1 MNYQKALMNRTHT
14 RMLSACAAAMIIL
27 ASILASTLAIAA
39 PARPPQNTPSTNAQI
54 STAELDNEIRELLTR
69 DITAHIADI
78 KSLDPPQERVVGALT
93 TGEFSWGTFMRAV
106 AAFSELSG
114 AKTIAGRDVP
124 ALIGKIGLIEAR
136 QGGKTFAQLYAALA
150 LRHFGADL
158 SKNPVWQ
165 SLSPDEQKSW
175 RSLLDPARFYNRE
188 THQVINLPQNYF
200 GVAARIATMDF
211 QLGIISDR
219 TYVDDILD
227 RAAQQFSSGALYS
240 DDALPAGRYDRYSNE
255 YARYVYEAAENV
267 GRKDIMSA
275 LEPTLKTQMRTWWD
289 LLQPDG
295 YGYAWG
301 RSLGAISYM
310 DTMEIVAFDAKHPQ
324 FRPATLQEL
333 ASAYYNAWEWLR
345 HDVQPGRHLLNVFGF
360 GRGDYSYIN
369 PQREWQQTTA
379 FMGKVTGAELAF
391 MSVMKHENI
400 FSFPATLK
408 LPDVARFEYF
418 RKGERP
424 SGVWIVRQSAF
435 RFSLP
440 IVSGTQPGISDYLP
454 APYGLPGFAAPVEQF
469 APSMTPYIEL
479 EDGRVIVAGDCADEI
494 DPAADGR
501 SLRVVWKRWAQLG
514 MKAGQT
520 VAPGFTTE
528 VNWKIEANTL
538 LRTETITASAP
549 TKIRRFWIIVPTS
562 GDHNSTRFE
571 NNIRTDQF
579 DSLEGSLDVSA
590 TSADFPLNAIVVAT
604 GNSNLGK
611 GNRGAI
617 PLYLELDAK
626 NLTLQPGKPMK
637 WTLRLKSLPPQ
648 MSDSTIPSTKPNPDV
663 LH

>member
-1 MNYQKALMNRTHT
+1 MNRTHKK
-14 RMLSACAAAMIIL
+14 MWSACAAATVIL
-27 ASILASTLAIAA
+27 ASSLAIAA
-39 PARPPQNTPSTNAQI
+39 PAKPPQNSPTANAQI
-54 STAELDNEIRELLTR
+54 STADLDREIRDLLTR

-93 TGEFSWGTFMRAV
+93 TGDFSWGTFMRAV
-106 AAFSELSG
+106 AAYSELSG

-124 ALIGKIGLIEAR
+124 TLIGKIGLIESR

-150 LRHFGADL
+150 LRHFGTDL
-158 SKNPVWQ
+158 SKNAVWQ

-219 TYVDDILD
+219 TYVDDILE
-227 RAAQQFSSGALYS
+227 RAAQQFVSGSLYS

-255 YARYVYEAAENV
+255 YARYIYEAAENV

-275 LEPTLKTQMRTWWD
+275 LEPTLKTQMRLWWD

-324 FRPATLQEL
+324 FRPAPLQEL
-333 ASAYYNAWEWLR
+333 AGAYYNAWEWLR
-345 HDVQPGRHLLNVFGF
+345 HDVQPDRHLLNVFGF

-379 FMGKVTGAELAF
+379 FMGKAIGADLAF
-391 MSVMKHENI
+391 MPIMKQENI
-400 FSFPATLK
+400 STFSTEIK
-408 LPDVARFEYF
+408 LPNVARFEFF

-424 SGVWIVRQSAF
+424 SGVWLVRQGAF
-435 RFSLP
+435 RFTLP
-440 IVSGTQPGISDYLP
+440 IVTGTQPGISDYLP

-469 APSMTPYIEL
+469 VPVMTPYIEL

-494 DPAADGR
+494 FPAGDGQSIR
-501 SLRVVWKRWAQLG
+501 AVWKHFAQLG
-514 MKAGQT
+514 MKSGQT
-520 VAPGFTTE
+520 TDPGFSTE
-528 VNWKIEANTL
+528 VNWKIEGTTIV
-538 LRTETITASAP
+538 RTETITA
-549 TKIRRFWIIVPTS
+549 TKQIKIRRFWLIVPTS
-562 GDHNSTRFE
+562 GDHSSTRFE

-579 DSLEGSLDVSA
+579 DSSEGTVEASVTSTDV
-590 TSADFPLNAIVVAT
+590 PLTASIVAT

-611 GNRGAI
+611 GNRAAV
-617 PLYLELDAK
+617 PLYLQLDAK
-626 NLTLQPGKPMK
+626 NVTLQPGKPIK
-637 WTLRLKSLPPQ
+637 WTLRLKSLPSQKP
-648 MSDSTIPSTKPNPDV
+648 DSTIPTIKPNPDV

>member
-1 MNYQKALMNRTHT
+1 MNRTHT
-14 RMLSACAAAMIIL
+14 KMWSACAAATIIL
-27 ASILASTLAIAA
+27 ASSVAIDA
-39 PARPPQNTPSTNAQI
+39 PAQPLQNPP
-54 STAELDNEIRELLTR
+54 TATSQVSIADLDLEIRELLTR
-69 DITAHIADI
+69 DMTAHIADI

-106 AAFSELSG
+106 AAYSELSG
-114 AKTIAGRDVP
+114 AKTIAGRDLP
-124 ALIGKIGLIEAR
+124 TLIGKIGLIEAR

-150 LRHFGADL
+150 LRHFGTDL
-158 SKNPVWQ
+158 SKNAVWQ

-211 QLGIISDR
+211 QLGIINDR
-219 TYVDDILD
+219 TYVDDILE
-227 RAAQQFSSGALYS
+227 RAAQQFVSGSLYS

-267 GRKDIMSA
+267 GRKDIMTA
-275 LEPTLKTQMRTWWD
+275 LEPTLKTQMRLWWD

-310 DTMEIVAFDAKHPQ
+310 DTMEIVAFNAKHPQ
-324 FRPATLQEL
+324 FRPAPLQEL
-333 ASAYYNAWEWLR
+333 AGAYYNAWEWLR
-345 HDVQPGRHLLNVFGF
+345 HDVQPDRHLLNVFGF

-379 FMGKVTGAELAF
+379 FMGKAIGAELAF
-391 MSVMKHENI
+391 MPVMKQENI
-400 FSFPATLK
+400 AAFSANLK

-418 RKGERP
+418 RKGDRP
-424 SGVWIVRQSAF
+424 SGVWLVRQGAF

-440 IVSGTQPGISDYLP
+440 IVTGTQPGISDYLP

-479 EDGRVIVAGDCADEI
+479 EDGHVVVAGDCADEI
-494 DPAADGR
+494 YPAADGR
-501 SLRVVWKRWAQLG
+501 GLRVVWKRWAQLG
-514 MKAGQT
+514 LKSGQT
-520 VAPGFTTE
+520 VNPGFTAE
-528 VNWKIEANTL
+528 VIWKIEGNSL

-549 TKIRRFWIIVPTS
+549 TKIRRFWIIVPAS
-562 GDHNSTRFE
+562 GTRNSTRFE
-571 NNIRTDQF
+571 NKIRTDQF
-579 DSLEGSLDVSA
+579 DSLDGSLEVSA
-590 TSADFPLNAIVVAT
+590 SSSDFPLNTIIVAT
-604 GNSNLGK
+604 GDSNLGK

-617 PLYLELDAK
+617 PLYLQLDAK
-626 NLTLQPGKPMK
+626 NLTLQPNKPMT
-637 WTLRLKSLPPQ
+637 WVLRLKAFPSVKP
-648 MSDSTIPSTKPNPDV
+648 DSTIPSIKPNPDV

>member
-1 MNYQKALMNRTHT
+1 MNRTHKKIW
-14 RMLSACAAAMIIL
+14 SACAIATIIL
-27 ASILASTLAIAA
+27 ASTFAFAA
-39 PARPPQNTPSTNAQI
+39 PAQPPQDSPVSNTQI
-54 STAELDNEIRELLTR
+54 STADLDHEIRDLLTR
-69 DITAHIADI
+69 DITAQIADI

-93 TGEFSWGTFMRAV
+93 TGDFSWGTFMRAV
-106 AAFSELSG
+106 AAYSELSG

-124 ALIGKIGLIEAR
+124 TIIGKIGLIEAR

-150 LRHFGADL
+150 LRHFGTDL
-158 SKNPVWQ
+158 SKNAVWQ

-175 RSLLDPARFYNRE
+175 RSLLDPVRFYNRE

-219 TYVDDILD
+219 TYVDDILE
-227 RAAQQFSSGALYS
+227 RAAQQFVSGSLYS

-267 GRKDIMSA
+267 GRKDIMTA
-275 LEPTLKTQMRTWWD
+275 LEPTLKTQMRLWWN

-324 FRPATLQEL
+324 FRPAPLTEL

-345 HDVQPGRHLLNVFGF
+345 HDVQPDRHLLNVFGF
-360 GRGDYSYIN
+360 GRGDYNYIN
-369 PQREWQQTTA
+369 LQREWQQTTA
-379 FMGKVTGAELAF
+379 FMGKAIGADLAF
-391 MSVMKHENI
+391 MPIMKQENI
-400 FSFPATLK
+400 SAISAEIK
-408 LPDVARFEYF
+408 LPNVARFEYF

-424 SGVWIVRQSAF
+424 SGVWLVRQGAF
-435 RFSLP
+435 RFTLP
-440 IVSGTQPGISDYLP
+440 IVTGTQPGISDYLP

-469 APSMTPYIEL
+469 VPVMTAYIEL

-494 DPAADGR
+494 VPAADGQ
-501 SLRVVWKRWAQLG
+501 SLRAVWKNFAQLG
-514 MKAGQT
+514 KKSGQT
-520 VAPGFTTE
+520 TDPGFTTE
-528 VNWKIEANTL
+528 VNWKIEGTTIV
-538 LRTETITASAP
+538 RTETITAS
-549 TKIRRFWIIVPTS
+549 KQIGIRHFWFIVPTS
-562 GDHNSTRFE
+562 GDRSSTRFE
-571 NNIRTDQF
+571 NSIRTDQF
-579 DSLEGSLDVSA
+579 DSAEGTIEISV
-590 TSADFPLNAIVVAT
+590 TSTDIPLTSSIIAT

-611 GNRGAI
+611 GNRAAV
-617 PLYLELDAK
+617 PLYLQLDAR
-626 NLTLQPGKPMK
+626 NVTLQSGRPAK

-648 MSDSTIPSTKPNPDV
+648 KTDSSIPSIKPNPDV

>member
-1 MNYQKALMNRTHT
+1 MNRTH
-14 RMLSACAAAMIIL
+14 RKMWSACAVATIVL
-27 ASILASTLAIAA
+27 VSSLAIAA
-39 PARPPQNTPSTNAQI
+39 LARPPQNSPAANGQI
-54 STAELDNEIRELLTR
+54 STADLDQEIRDLLTR
-69 DITAHIADI
+69 DMTAHIADI

-93 TGEFSWGTFMRAV
+93 TGDFSWGTFMRAV
-106 AAFSELSG
+106 AAYSELSG
-114 AKTIAGRDVP
+114 AKTIAGRDIP
-124 ALIGKIGLIEAR
+124 TLIGKIGLIEAR

-150 LRHFGADL
+150 LRHFGTNL
-158 SKNPVWQ
+158 SRNAVWQ

-219 TYVDDILD
+219 TYVDDILE
-227 RAAQQFSSGALYS
+227 RAAQQFVSGSLYS

-275 LEPTLKTQMRTWWD
+275 LEPTLKTQMRLWWD

-324 FRPATLQEL
+324 FRPAPLQEL

-345 HDVQPGRHLLNVFGF
+345 QDVQPDRHLLNVFGF

-379 FMGKVTGAELAF
+379 FMGKAIGADLAF
-391 MSVMKHENI
+391 MPVMKQENI
-400 FSFPATLK
+400 STFSAEIK
-408 LPDVARFEYF
+408 LPNVARFEYF

-424 SGVWIVRQSAF
+424 SGVWLVRNGAF
-435 RFSLP
+435 RFTLP
-440 IVSGTQPGISDYLP
+440 IVTGTQPGISDYLP

-469 APSMTPYIEL
+469 VPVMTPYVEL

-494 DPAADGR
+494 VPAADGQ
-501 SLRVVWKRWAQLG
+501 SLRAVWKNFAQLG
-514 MKAGQT
+514 KKSGQT
-520 VAPGFTTE
+520 TDPGFRTE
-528 VNWKIEANTL
+528 VNWKIEGKTIV
-538 LRTETITASAP
+538 RTETITASKQI
-549 TKIRRFWIIVPTS
+549 KIRRFWFIVPTT
-562 GDHNSTRFE
+562 GDHSSTRFE
-571 NNIRTDQF
+571 NNIRTDKF
-579 DSLEGSLDVSA
+579 DSPEGTVEASV
-590 TSADFPLNAIVVAT
+590 TSTDIPLAASIIAT
-604 GNSNLGK
+604 GNGNLGK
-611 GNRGAI
+611 GNRAAV
-617 PLYLELDAK
+617 PLYLELDAR
-626 NLTLQPGKPMK
+626 NFTLLAGKPMK
-637 WTLRLKSLPPQ
+637 WTLQLKALQVNKP
-648 MSDSTIPSTKPNPDV
+648 DSTIPNVKANPDV

>member
-1 MNYQKALMNRTHT
+1 MNYRKAQMNRTHKKSW
-14 RMLSACAAAMIIL
+14 SASAAAAIFL
-27 ASILASTLAIAA
+27 TTSLAIAA
-39 PARPPQNTPSTNAQI
+39 PTPPPQNSSAANAQI
-54 STAELDNEIRELLTR
+54 STADLDQEIRDLLTR
-69 DITAHIADI
+69 EITAHIADI

-106 AAFSELSG
+106 AAYSELSG

-124 ALIGKIGLIEAR
+124 TLIGKIGLIEAR

-150 LRHFGADL
+150 LRHFGTDL
-158 SKNPVWQ
+158 SKNAVWQ

-227 RAAQQFSSGALYS
+227 RAAQQFVSGSLYS

-275 LEPTLKTQMRTWWD
+275 LEPTLKTQMHLWWD

-324 FRPATLQEL
+324 FRPAPLQEL

-345 HDVQPGRHLLNVFGF
+345 HDIQPERHLLNVFGF

-391 MSVMKHENI
+391 MPIMKQENVSA
-400 FSFPATLK
+400 FSAEIK
-408 LPDVARFEYF
+408 LPNVSRFEYF
-418 RKGERP
+418 RKGDRP
-424 SGVWIVRQSAF
+424 SGVWIVRNGAF
-435 RFSLP
+435 RFTLP
-440 IVSGTQPGISDYLP
+440 IVTGTQPGISDYLP

-469 APSMTPYIEL
+469 VPSMTPYIEL

-494 DPAADGR
+494 YPAVDGQ
-501 SLRVVWKRWAQLG
+501 SLRVVWKKWAQLG
-514 MKAGQT
+514 MKSGQN
-520 VAPGFTTE
+520 VEPGFSTE
-528 VNWKIEANTL
+528 VNWKIESTTIV
-538 LRTETITASAP
+538 RTETITAS
-549 TKIRRFWIIVPTS
+549 KQINVRRFWIVVPSS
-562 GDHNSTRFE
+562 GSENSISFDGA
-571 NNIRTDQF
+571 IRTDQF
-579 DSLEGSLDVSA
+579 DSAEGSLQVSV
-590 TSADFPLNAIVVAT
+590 TSSDFLFRAAIFAT

-617 PLYLELDAK
+617 PFYLELDAK
-626 NLTLQPGKPMK
+626 NFTLQSGKPMK
-637 WTLRLKSLPPQ
+637 WVLQMRALPAKKVE
-648 MSDSTIPSTKPNPDV
+648 SSIPNVKANPDV

>member
-1 MNYQKALMNRTHT
+1 MNRIH
-14 RMLSACAAAMIIL
+14 RKMWSACVAATIFL
-27 ASILASTLAIAA
+27 ATSLAIAA
-39 PARPPQNTPSTNAQI
+39 PSRHPQTSTANTQI
-54 STAELDNEIRELLTR
+54 STADLDKEVRDLLTR

-93 TGEFSWGTFMRAV
+93 TGDFSWGTFMRAV
-106 AAFSELSG
+106 AAYSELSG

-124 ALIGKIGLIEAR
+124 TLIGKIGLIEAR

-150 LRHFGADL
+150 LRHFGTDL
-158 SKNPVWQ
+158 SKNAVWQ

-227 RAAQQFSSGALYS
+227 RAAQQFVSGSLYS

-275 LEPTLKTQMRTWWD
+275 LEPTLKTQMRLWWD

-310 DTMEIVAFDAKHPQ
+310 DTMEIVAFDAKRPQ
-324 FRPATLQEL
+324 FRPAPLQEL
-333 ASAYYNAWEWLR
+333 AGAYYNAWEWLR
-345 HDVQPGRHLLNVFGF
+345 HDVQPDRHLLNVFGF

-369 PQREWQQTTA
+369 LQREWQQTTA
-379 FMGKVTGAELAF
+379 LMGKVTGAELAF
-391 MSVMKHENI
+391 MPIMKQENI
-400 FSFPATLK
+400 PAFSAEIK
-408 LPDVARFEYF
+408 LPNVSRFEYF
-418 RKGERP
+418 RKDERP
-424 SGVWIVRQSAF
+424 SGVWLVRQGAF
-435 RFSLP
+435 RFTLP
-440 IVSGTQPGISDYLP
+440 IVTGTQPGISDYLP

-469 APSMTPYIEL
+469 VPVMTPYIEL

-494 DPAADGR
+494 YPAADGR
-501 SLRVVWKRWAQLG
+501 SLSVVWKNFAQLG
-514 MKAGQT
+514 KKSGQT
-520 VAPGFTTE
+520 TDPGFTTE
-528 VNWKIEANTL
+528 VNWKIEGTAIV
-538 LRTETITASAP
+538 RTETITAS
-549 TKIRRFWIIVPTS
+549 KQIKLRRLWIIVPTS
-562 GDHNSTRFE
+562 GDRSSTRFE
-571 NNIRTDQF
+571 NHIRTDQF
-579 DSLEGSLDVSA
+579 DSPEGSLEASVIA
-590 TSADFPLNAIVVAT
+590 ADFPLEASIVAT
-604 GNSNLGK
+604 GNSTLGK
-611 GNRGAI
+611 GNRGAV
-617 PLYLELDAK
+617 PLYLELGAT
-626 NLTLQPGKPMK
+626 NIMLPPGKPMK
-637 WTLRLKSLPPQ
+637 WTLALKVVYANKA
-648 MSDSTIPSTKPNPDV
+648 DSTIPNIKPNPDV

>member
-1 MNYQKALMNRTHT
+1 MNRTYKK
-14 RMLSACAAAMIIL
+14 MWSACAAATIFL
-27 ASILASTLAIAA
+27 ATSLAFAA
-39 PARPPQNTPSTNAQI
+39 PARSPQNPPAANAQI
-54 STAELDNEIRELLTR
+54 STADLDREIRDLLAR

-93 TGEFSWGTFMRAV
+93 TGDFSWGTFMRAV
-106 AAFSELSG
+106 AAYSELSG

-124 ALIGKIGLIEAR
+124 TLIGKIGLIEAR

-158 SKNPVWQ
+158 SKNAVWQ
-165 SLSPDEQKSW
+165 SLAPDEQKSW

-227 RAAQQFSSGALYS
+227 RAAQQFVSGSLYS

-275 LEPTLKTQMRTWWD
+275 LEPTLKTQMRLWWD

-324 FRPATLQEL
+324 FRPAPLQDL

-345 HDVQPGRHLLNVFGF
+345 HDVQPDRHLLNVFGF

-379 FMGKVTGAELAF
+379 FMGKVTGADLAF
-391 MSVMKHENI
+391 MPIMKQENI
-400 FSFPATLK
+400 STFSAEIK
-408 LPDVARFEYF
+408 LPNVARFEYF

-424 SGVWIVRQSAF
+424 SGVWLVRQGAF
-435 RFSLP
+435 RFTLP
-440 IVSGTQPGISDYLP
+440 IVTGTQPGISDYLP

-469 APSMTPYIEL
+469 VPVMTPYIEL

-494 DPAADGR
+494 VPADDGQ
-501 SLRVVWKRWAQLG
+501 SLRAVWKRWAQLG
-514 MKAGQT
+514 MKSGQT
-520 VAPGFTTE
+520 AEPGFTSE
-528 VNWKIEANTL
+528 VNWKIEGTTIV
-538 LRTETITASAP
+538 RTETITTASQI
-549 TKIRRFWIIVPTS
+549 KIRRLWLIIPTS

-579 DSLEGSLDVSA
+579 DSPEGSLEVSVP
-590 TSADFPLNAIVVAT
+590 TTDFALAASIVAP

-611 GNRGAI
+611 GNRGPV

-626 NLTLQPGKPMK
+626 NLTLRPNEPMK
-637 WTLRLKSLPPQ
+637 WTLRLKAFPSAKPER
-648 MSDSTIPSTKPNPDV
+648 TIPSIKPNPDV

>member
-1 MNYQKALMNRTHT
+1 MNRTHKK
-14 RMLSACAAAMIIL
+14 MWSACAVATLIL
-27 ASILASTLAIAA
+27 GSSLTIAT
-39 PARPPQNTPSTNAQI
+39 PARSTQNSPAANAQI
-54 STAELDNEIRELLTR
+54 STADLDREIRDLLTR

-78 KSLDPPQERVVGALT
+78 KSLDPPQDRVVGALT
-93 TGEFSWGTFMRAV
+93 TGDFSWGTFMRAV
-106 AAFSELSG
+106 AAYSELSG

-124 ALIGKIGLIEAR
+124 TLIGKIGLIEAR

-150 LRHFGADL
+150 LRHFGTDL
-158 SKNPVWQ
+158 SKNAVWQ

-219 TYVDDILD
+219 TYVDDILE
-227 RAAQQFSSGALYS
+227 RATQQFVSGNLYS

-255 YARYVYEAAENV
+255 YARYVYESAENV
-267 GRKDIMSA
+267 GRKDIMAA
-275 LEPTLKTQMRTWWD
+275 LEPTLKTQMRLWWD

-310 DTMEIVAFDAKHPQ
+310 DTMEIVAFDAKHTQ
-324 FRPATLQEL
+324 FRPAPLQDL

-345 HDVQPGRHLLNVFGF
+345 HDVQPDRHLLNVFGF

-379 FMGKVTGAELAF
+379 FMGKAIGADLAF
-391 MSVMKHENI
+391 MAVMKQENI
-400 FSFPATLK
+400 SMFSTEIK
-408 LPDVARFEYF
+408 LPNVTRFEYF
-418 RKGERP
+418 RRGDRP
-424 SGVWIVRQSAF
+424 SGIWLVRQGAF
-435 RFSLP
+435 RFTLP
-440 IVSGTQPGISDYLP
+440 IVTGTQPGISDYLP

-469 APSMTPYIEL
+469 VPVMTPYIEL
-479 EDGRVIVAGDCADEI
+479 EDGRVVVAGDCADEI
-494 DPAADGR
+494 VPAANGQ
-501 SLRVVWKRWAQLG
+501 SLRAVWKRFAQLG
-514 MKAGQT
+514 MKSGQT
-520 VAPGFTTE
+520 ADPGFTTE
-528 VNWKIEANTL
+528 VNWKIEGTTIV
-538 LRTETITASAP
+538 RTETITA
-549 TKIRRFWIIVPTS
+549 TKQIKIRRFWFIVPTS
-562 GDHNSTRFE
+562 GDHSSTRFE

-579 DSLEGSLDVSA
+579 DSPEGSIEASVTSTDLPLSA
-590 TSADFPLNAIVVAT
+590 SIVAT

-611 GNRGAI
+611 GNRGAV
-617 PLYLELDAK
+617 PLYLELDAR
-626 NLTLQPGKPMK
+626 NLTLQPGKPIK
-637 WTLRLKSLPPQ
+637 WTLRLRTLQVNRP
-648 MSDSTIPSTKPNPDV
+648 DDTVPSIKPNPDV

>member
-1 MNYQKALMNRTHT
+1 MK
-14 RMLSACAAAMIIL
+14 RMRLVAWTVCL
-27 ASILASTLAIAA
+27 ATVASVTSSPAGIA
-39 PARPPQNTPSTNAQI
+39 PAEPPQKENATNAQVP
-54 STAELDNEIRELLTR
+54 TADLNQEIRDFLGRE
-69 DITAHIADI
+69 ITTHIADI

-93 TGEFSWGTFMRAV
+93 TGDFSWGTFMRAV
-106 AAFSELSG
+106 AAYSELSG

-124 ALIGKIGLIEAR
+124 TLIGKIGLIESR

-150 LRHFGADL
+150 LRHFGTDL
-158 SKNPVWQ
+158 AHNAVWQ
-165 SLSPDEQKSW
+165 SLSPDEQKAW
-175 RSLLDPARFYNRE
+175 RSLLDPTRFYNRE

-219 TYVDDILD
+219 TYVDDILE
-227 RAAQQFSSGALYS
+227 RAAQQFISGSLYS
-240 DDALPAGRYDRYSNE
+240 DDALPAGRFDRYSNE

-267 GRKDIMSA
+267 GRKDLMTA

-289 LLQPDG
+289 LLAPDG

-310 DTMEIVAFDAKHPQ
+310 DTMEIVAFVAKHPQ
-324 FRPATLQEL
+324 FRPAPLPEL
-333 ASAYYNAWEWLR
+333 ASAYYAAWEWLR
-345 HDVQPGRHLLNVFGF
+345 HDVQPDRHLLNVFGF

-379 FMGKVTGAELAF
+379 FMGKVVGAELAF
-391 MSVMKHENI
+391 MPVMKQENI
-400 FSFPATLK
+400 LAFPANLK
-408 LPDVARFEYF
+408 LPDVTRFDYF
-418 RKGERP
+418 RKGQRP
-424 SGVWIVRQSAF
+424 SGVWLVRQGAF

-469 APSMTPYIEL
+469 VPVMTPYVEL

-494 DPAADGR
+494 YAAADGR

-514 MKAGQT
+514 LKSGQT
-520 VAPGFTTE
+520 VDPGLTTE
-528 VNWKIEANTL
+528 VSWRIDGDTL
-538 LRTETITASAP
+538 LRTETITASSQI
-549 TKIRRFWIIVPTS
+549 KVRRFWIIIPST
-562 GDHNSTRFE
+562 GDHNSTRLDGG
-571 NNIRTDQF
+571 IRTDQF
-579 DSLEGSLDVSA
+579 DSPEGSLEVSVLA
-590 TSADFPLNAIVVAT
+590 TDWPLRAAIFAT
-604 GNSNLGK
+604 GNSVLGK

-617 PLYLELDAK
+617 PLYLELDA
-626 NLTLQPGKPMK
+626 NNVMLQPGKPMK
-637 WTLRLKSLPPQ
+637 WTLRLAALPAIR
-648 MSDSTIPSTKPNPDV
+648 SDSTIPNIKPNPDV

>member
-1 MNYQKALMNRTHT
+1 MNRMRLVTWAIC
-14 RMLSACAAAMIIL
+14 LAAVASATSSPSRI
-27 ASILASTLAIAA
+27 TPA
-39 PARPPQNTPSTNAQI
+39 PPPQKESAVNARI
-54 STAELDNEIRELLTR
+54 STADLDQEIRDLLTR

-93 TGEFSWGTFMRAV
+93 TGDFSWGTFMRAV
-106 AAFSELSG
+106 AAYSELSG

-124 ALIGKIGLIEAR
+124 TLIGKIGLIEAR

-150 LRHFGADL
+150 LRHYGTDL
-158 SKNPVWQ
+158 NHNAVWQ
-165 SLSPDEQKSW
+165 SLSPEEQKSW

-211 QLGIISDR
+211 QLGIISDC
-219 TYVDDILD
+219 TYVDDILE
-227 RAAQQFSSGALYS
+227 RAAQQFSSGSLYS

-289 LLQPDG
+289 LLSPDG

-324 FRPATLQEL
+324 FRPAPLPEL
-333 ASAYYNAWEWLR
+333 ASAYYAAWEWLR
-345 HDVQPGRHLLNVFGF
+345 HDVQPDRHLLNVFGF

-379 FMGKVTGAELAF
+379 LLGKVTGAELAF
-391 MSVMKHENI
+391 MPVMKQENI
-400 FSFPATLK
+400 FAFPAALK

-418 RKGERP
+418 RKGQRP
-424 SGVWIVRQSAF
+424 SGVWLVRQGSF
-435 RFSLP
+435 RFTLP
-440 IVSGTQPGISDYLP
+440 IVTGTQPGISDYLP

-469 APSMTPYIEL
+469 VPVMTPYIEL

-494 DPAADGR
+494 FPAADSR

-514 MKAGQT
+514 MKSGQN
-520 VAPGFTTE
+520 VEPGFATE
-528 VNWKIEANTL
+528 VNWSLDGNTL
-538 LRTETITASAP
+538 LRTETITAFAQI
-549 TKIRRFWIIVPTS
+549 KIRRFWIIVPST
-562 GDHNSTRFE
+562 GDHNSTRFDAGV
-571 NNIRTDQF
+571 RTDQF
-579 DSLEGSLDVSA
+579 DSPEGSLEISA
-590 TSADFPLNAIVVAT
+590 TSTDLPLKTSIVAT

-626 NLTLQPGKPMK
+626 NATLQPGKPVK
-637 WTLRLKSLPPQ
+637 WTLRLKALPSNKP
-648 MSDSTIPSTKPNPDV
+648 DSTIPSIKPNSDV

>member
-1 MNYQKALMNRTHT
+1 
-14 RMLSACAAAMIIL
+14 MLSVSAAAVIF
-27 ASILASTLAIAA
+27 LASTFVIAA
-39 PARPPQNTPSTNAQI
+39 PARSPRNSAGANAQM
-54 STAELDNEIRELLTR
+54 SAADLDREIRDLLTR

-93 TGEFSWGTFMRAV
+93 TGDFSWGTFMRAV
-106 AAFSELSG
+106 AAYSEFSG
-114 AKTIAGRDVP
+114 AKTIAGRDLP
-124 ALIGKIGLIEAR
+124 TLIGKIGLIESR

-150 LRHFGADL
+150 LRHFGTDL
-158 SKNPVWQ
+158 SKNAVWQ

-227 RAAQQFSSGALYS
+227 RAAQQFVSGSLYS

-275 LEPTLKTQMRTWWD
+275 LEPTLKTQMHLWWD

-324 FRPATLQEL
+324 FRPAPLQEL

-345 HDVQPGRHLLNVFGF
+345 HDVQPDRHLLNVFGF

-379 FMGKVTGAELAF
+379 FMGKVTGAELALIP
-391 MSVMKHENI
+391 VMKQENI
-400 FSFPATLK
+400 STIATEIK
-408 LPDVARFEYF
+408 LPNLARFEYF
-418 RKGERP
+418 RKGDRP
-424 SGVWIVRQSAF
+424 SGVWLVRQGRF
-435 RFSLP
+435 RFTLP
-440 IVSGTQPGISDYLP
+440 IVAGTQPGISDYLP

-469 APSMTPYIEL
+469 VPVMTPYIEL
-479 EDGRVIVAGDCADEI
+479 ENGRVIVAGDCADEI
-494 DPAADGR
+494 YAAADGQ
-501 SLRVVWKRWAQLG
+501 SLRAVWNRFAQLG
-514 MKAGQT
+514 MKSGET
-520 VAPGFTTE
+520 TDPGFTSE
-528 VNWKIEANTL
+528 VNWKIEGTTIF
-538 LRTETITASAP
+538 RTETITAS
-549 TKIRRFWIIVPTS
+549 KQINIRRFWIVVPST
-562 GDHNSTRFE
+562 GDHNSTRIE
-571 NNIRTDQF
+571 NDIRTDQF
-579 DSLEGSLDVSA
+579 DSPEGSLEVSVPA
-590 TSADFPLNAIVVAT
+590 ADFPLTASVVAT

-611 GNRGAI
+611 GNRGAV

-626 NLTLQPGKPMK
+626 NVTLQPGKPVK
-637 WTLRLKSLPPQ
+637 WTLRLKALP
-648 MSDSTIPSTKPNPDV
+648 STNHDSTNPNVKPNPDV

>member
-1 MNYQKALMNRTHT
+1 MNCSHMK
-14 RMLSACAAAMIIL
+14 MLSACAAATM
-27 ASILASTLAIAA
+27 ILASTLAIGA
-39 PARPPQNTPSTNAQI
+39 PAQLPQNPPNANTQV
-54 STAELDNEIRELLTR
+54 STADVDKEIRELLTR
-69 DITAHIADI
+69 EITAHVADV

-106 AAFSELSG
+106 AAYSELSG
-114 AKTIAGRDVP
+114 AKTIAGQDVP
-124 ALIGKIGLIEAR
+124 TLIGKIGLIEAR

-150 LRHFGADL
+150 LRHFGTDL
-158 SKNPVWQ
+158 AKNAVWQ

-211 QLGIISDR
+211 QLGIINDR

-227 RAAQQFSSGALYS
+227 RAAQQFVSGSLYS

-275 LEPTLKTQMRTWWD
+275 LEPTLKTQMHLWWD
-289 LLQPDG
+289 LLLPDG

-310 DTMEIVAFDAKHPQ
+310 DTMEIVAFDAKHPL
-324 FRPATLQEL
+324 FRPAPLPEL
-333 ASAYYNAWEWLR
+333 ASTYYAAWEWLR
-345 HDVQPGRHLLNVFGF
+345 HDVQPDRHLLNVFGF

-369 PQREWQQTTA
+369 PQREWQQTTG
-379 FMGKVTGAELAF
+379 FMGKITGAELAF
-391 MSVMKHENI
+391 MPVMKQESI
-400 FSFPATLK
+400 LAFPANSK
-408 LPDVARFEYF
+408 LPDVTRFEYF

-424 SGVWIVRQSAF
+424 SGVWLVRQGSF
-435 RFSLP
+435 RFTLP
-440 IVSGTQPGISDYLP
+440 IVTGTQPGISDYLP
-454 APYGLPGFAAPVEQF
+454 APYGLPGFASPVEQF
-469 APSMTPYIEL
+469 VPVMTPYIEL

-494 DPAADGR
+494 YPAADGR

-514 MKAGQT
+514 LKSGQT
-520 VAPGFTTE
+520 VDSGLTTE
-528 VNWKIEANTL
+528 VNWKIDGNTL
-538 LRTETITASAP
+538 VRTETITAARQI
-549 TKIRRFWIIVPTS
+549 KMRRFWVIVPST
-562 GDHNSTRFE
+562 GDHISTRFE

-579 DSLEGSLDVSA
+579 DSLEGSLEVSVTA
-590 TSADFPLNAIVVAT
+590 ADLPLRASILAT

-617 PLYLELDAK
+617 PLYLEFESK
-626 NLTLQPGKPMK
+626 NVALQQGKPMK
-637 WTLRLKSLPPQ
+637 WTLQLEASQSNKPEAIVPA
-648 MSDSTIPSTKPNPDV
+648 IKPNPDV

>member
-1 MNYQKALMNRTHT
+1 M
-14 RMLSACAAAMIIL
+14 SAAD
-27 ASILASTLAIAA
+27 
-39 PARPPQNTPSTNAQI
+39 
-54 STAELDNEIRELLTR
+54 LDREIRDLLTR

-93 TGEFSWGTFMRAV
+93 TGDFSWGTFMRAV
-106 AAFSELSG
+106 AAYSELSG
-114 AKTIAGRDVP
+114 AKTIVGRDLP
-124 ALIGKIGLIEAR
+124 TLIGKIGLIESR

-150 LRHFGADL
+150 LRHFGTDL
-158 SKNPVWQ
+158 SKNAVWQ

-211 QLGIISDR
+211 QIGIISDR

-227 RAAQQFSSGALYS
+227 RAAQQFVSGSLYS

-275 LEPTLKTQMRTWWD
+275 LEPTLKTQMRLWWD

-324 FRPATLQEL
+324 FRPAPLQEL

-345 HDVQPGRHLLNVFGF
+345 HDVQPDRHLLNVFGF

-379 FMGKVTGAELAF
+379 FMGKVTGAELALIP
-391 MSVMKHENI
+391 VMKQENI
-400 FSFPATLK
+400 STFATEMK
-408 LPDVARFEYF
+408 LPNLARFEYF
-418 RKGERP
+418 RKGDRP
-424 SGVWIVRQSAF
+424 SGVWLVRQGRF
-435 RFSLP
+435 RFTLP
-440 IVSGTQPGISDYLP
+440 IVAGTQPGISDYLP

-469 APSMTPYIEL
+469 VPVMTPYIEL
-479 EDGRVIVAGDCADEI
+479 ENGRVIVAGDCADEI
-494 DPAADGR
+494 YAAADGQ
-501 SLRVVWKRWAQLG
+501 SLRAVWKRFAQ
-514 MKAGQT
+514 
-520 VAPGFTTE
+520 V
-528 VNWKIEANTL
+528 
-538 LRTETITASAP
+538 
-549 TKIRRFWIIVPTS
+549 
-562 GDHNSTRFE
+562 
-571 NNIRTDQF
+571 
-579 DSLEGSLDVSA
+579 
-590 TSADFPLNAIVVAT
+590 
-604 GNSNLGK
+604 
-611 GNRGAI
+611 
-617 PLYLELDAK
+617 
-626 NLTLQPGKPMK
+626 
-637 WTLRLKSLPPQ
+637 
-648 MSDSTIPSTKPNPDV
+648 
-663 LH
+663 

>member
-1 MNYQKALMNRTHT
+1 MNRTQSKMWSVCVT
-14 RMLSACAAAMIIL
+14 ATIIL
-27 ASILASTLAIAA
+27 GSSLAIASPSQPSQNS
-39 PARPPQNTPSTNAQI
+39 PAASAQI
-54 STAELDNEIRELLTR
+54 STADLDHEIRDLLTR

-93 TGEFSWGTFMRAV
+93 TGDFSWGTFMRAV
-106 AAFSELSG
+106 AAYSELSG

-124 ALIGKIGLIEAR
+124 TLIGKIGLIEAR

-150 LRHFGADL
+150 LRHFGTDL
-158 SKNPVWQ
+158 SKNAVWQ

-219 TYVDDILD
+219 TYVDDILE
-227 RAAQQFSSGALYS
+227 RAAQQFVSGSLYS

-267 GRKDIMSA
+267 GRADIMSA
-275 LEPTLKTQMRTWWD
+275 LEPTLKTQMRLWWD

-310 DTMEIVAFDAKHPQ
+310 DTMEIVAFDAKHVQ
-324 FRPATLQEL
+324 FRPAPLQDL

-345 HDVQPGRHLLNVFGF
+345 HDVQPDRHLLNVFGF

-379 FMGKVTGAELAF
+379 FMGKVIGADLAF
-391 MSVMKHENI
+391 MPVMKQENI
-400 FSFPATLK
+400 STFSAEIK
-408 LPDVARFEYF
+408 LPNVARFEYF
-418 RKGERP
+418 RKGDRP
-424 SGVWIVRQSAF
+424 SGVWLVRQGAF
-435 RFSLP
+435 RFTLP
-440 IVSGTQPGISDYLP
+440 IVTGMQPGISDYLP

-469 APSMTPYIEL
+469 VPVMTPYIEL

-494 DPAADGR
+494 VPAADGQ
-501 SLRVVWKRWAQLG
+501 SLRVVWKHFAQLG
-514 MKAGQT
+514 KKSGQT
-520 VAPGFTTE
+520 IDPGFITE
-528 VNWKIEANTL
+528 VSWRIEGTTIIRA
-538 LRTETITASAP
+538 ETITASKQI
-549 TKIRRFWIIVPTS
+549 KIRRFWVIIPAS
-562 GDHNSTRFE
+562 SDHSSTHFE
-571 NNIRTDQF
+571 NNIRIDQF
-579 DSLEGSLDVSA
+579 DSPEGTIEA
-590 TSADFPLNAIVVAT
+590 TVTSVDIPLAASIVAT

-611 GNRGAI
+611 GNRGPI
-617 PLYLELDAK
+617 PLYLELEAK
-626 NLTLQPGKPMK
+626 NVTLQPSKPMR
-637 WTLRLKSLPPQ
+637 WTLRLKALP
-648 MSDSTIPSTKPNPDV
+648 SNSHDSTIPNIKPNPDV

>member
-1 MNYQKALMNRTHT
+1 MSYRKEFMNHTHT
-14 RMLSACAAAMIIL
+14 KAWSAWVSAAM
-27 ASILASTLAIAA
+27 ILASTLAITA
-39 PARPPQNTPSTNAQI
+39 PARPPQNPPAANAQI
-54 STAELDNEIRELLTR
+54 STADLDQEIRELLTR

-106 AAFSELSG
+106 AAYSELSG
-114 AKTIAGRDVP
+114 VKTIAGRDVP
-124 ALIGKIGLIEAR
+124 TLIGKIGLIEAR

-150 LRHFGADL
+150 LRHFGTDL
-158 SKNPVWQ
+158 SHNAVWQ

-219 TYVDDILD
+219 TYVDDILE
-227 RAAQQFSSGALYS
+227 RAAQQFVSGSLYS

-267 GRKDIMSA
+267 GRKDIMTA

-324 FRPATLQEL
+324 FRPAPLPDL
-333 ASAYYNAWEWLR
+333 ASAYYAAWEWLR
-345 HDVQPGRHLLNVFGF
+345 HDVQPERHLLNVFGF

-379 FMGKVTGAELAF
+379 FMGKITGAELAF
-391 MSVMKHENI
+391 IPVMKQENI
-400 FSFPATLK
+400 VAFPARLK
-408 LPDVARFEYF
+408 LPAVARFEYF
-418 RKGERP
+418 RKGQRP
-424 SGVWIVRQSAF
+424 SGVWLVRQGAL
-435 RFSLP
+435 RFTLP
-440 IVSGTQPGISDYLP
+440 IVAGTQPGVSDYLP

-469 APSMTPYIEL
+469 APVMTPYFEL

-494 DPAADGR
+494 YPAADGR
-501 SLRVVWKRWAQLG
+501 GLRAVWKRWAQLG
-514 MKAGQT
+514 LKSGQT
-520 VAPGFTTE
+520 VDPGFTTE
-528 VNWKIEANTL
+528 VNWKIEGSTII
-538 LRTETITASAP
+538 RTETVTAAAP
-549 TKIRRFWIIVPTS
+549 VKIHRFWIIVPST
-562 GDHNSTRFE
+562 GDHSSTRFDSG
-571 NNIRTDQF
+571 IRTDRF
-579 DSLEGSLDVSA
+579 DSPEGSIEA
-590 TSADFPLNAIVVAT
+590 TVTATDFPLASTIVAT

-611 GNRGAI
+611 GNRGPI
-617 PLYLELDAK
+617 PLYLELEAK
-626 NLTLQPGKPMK
+626 NVAIQPGKPMK
-637 WTLRLKSLPPQ
+637 WTLRLNAL
-648 MSDSTIPSTKPNPDV
+648 PSTNRDTTVPNIKPNPDV

>member
-1 MNYQKALMNRTHT
+1 MNRTQSKT
-14 RMLSACAAAMIIL
+14 WLACAAAIVIFASSL
-27 ASILASTLAIAA
+27 AFAA
-39 PARPPQNTPSTNAQI
+39 PVQSPPNSAAAGAQI
-54 STAELDNEIRELLTR
+54 STADLDHQIRDLLTR

-78 KSLDPPQERVVGALT
+78 KALDPPPERVVGALT
-93 TGEFSWGTFMRAV
+93 TGDFSWGTFMRAV
-106 AAFSELSG
+106 AAYSELSG

-124 ALIGKIGLIEAR
+124 TLIGKIGLIEAR

-150 LRHFGADL
+150 LRHFGTDL
-158 SKNPVWQ
+158 SKNAVWQ
-165 SLSPDEQKSW
+165 SLSLDEQKSW

-219 TYVDDILD
+219 TYVDDILE
-227 RAAQQFSSGALYS
+227 RAAQQFVSGSLYS

-275 LEPTLKTQMRTWWD
+275 LEPTLKTQMRLWWD

-324 FRPATLQEL
+324 FRPAPLQEL

-345 HDVQPGRHLLNVFGF
+345 HDVQPDRHLLNVFGF

-369 PQREWQQTTA
+369 PQREWQQTTG
-379 FMGKVTGAELAF
+379 FMGKVTGADLAF
-391 MSVMKHENI
+391 MPIMKQENI
-400 FSFPATLK
+400 SAFSAEIK

-424 SGVWIVRQSAF
+424 SGVWLVRQGAF
-435 RFSLP
+435 RFTLP
-440 IVSGTQPGISDYLP
+440 IVTGMQPGISDYLP
-454 APYGLPGFAAPVEQF
+454 APYGLSGFAAPVEQF
-469 APSMTPYIEL
+469 VPVMTPYFEL

-494 DPAADGR
+494 YPAADGR
-501 SLRVVWKRWAQLG
+501 SLRVVWKNFAQLG
-514 MKAGQT
+514 KKSGETLEAGFI
-520 VAPGFTTE
+520 AE
-528 VNWKIEANTL
+528 VNWKIEGTTIV
-538 LRTETITASAP
+538 RTETITSSKQI
-549 TKIRRFWIIVPTS
+549 KIRRFWVIVPTS
-562 GDHNSTRFE
+562 GDRSSTRFE

-579 DSLEGSLDVSA
+579 DSPEGSLEVSVAA
-590 TSADFPLNAIVVAT
+590 TDFPLNVSTVAT

-611 GNRGAI
+611 GNRGAV
-617 PLYLELDAK
+617 PLYLELDAR
-626 NLTLQPGKPMK
+626 NLTLQPNEPVK
-637 WTLRLKSLPPQ
+637 WTLRLRAFPSTKP
-648 MSDSTIPSTKPNPDV
+648 DSTIPTIKPNPDV

>member
-1 MNYQKALMNRTHT
+1 MNRVHRKTW
-14 RMLSACAAAMIIL
+14 LACAAATIIL
-27 ASILASTLAIAA
+27 ATSLAIAA
-39 PARPPQNTPSTNAQI
+39 PADPPQNSSAASAQI
-54 STAELDNEIRELLTR
+54 STADLDQEIRDLLTR

-106 AAFSELSG
+106 AAYSELSG
-114 AKTIAGRDVP
+114 AKTIAGREVP

-136 QGGKTFAQLYAALA
+136 RGGKTFAQLYAALA
-150 LRHFGADL
+150 LRHFGTDL
-158 SKNPVWQ
+158 SKNAVWQ

-175 RSLLDPARFYNRE
+175 RSLLDPARFYDRE

-219 TYVDDILD
+219 TYVDDILE
-227 RAAQQFSSGALYS
+227 RAAQQFVSGSLYS

-255 YARYVYEAAENV
+255 YARYVFEAAENV

-275 LEPTLKTQMRTWWD
+275 VEPTLKTQMRLWWD

-324 FRPATLQEL
+324 FRPAPLSDL
-333 ASAYYNAWEWLR
+333 AGAYYNAWEWLR
-345 HDVQPGRHLLNVFGF
+345 HDVQPDRHLLNVFGF

-391 MSVMKHENI
+391 VPVMKQENI
-400 FSFPATLK
+400 STFATEIK
-408 LPDVARFEYF
+408 LPNLARFEYF
-418 RKGERP
+418 RKGDRP
-424 SGVWIVRQSAF
+424 SGVWLVRQGAF
-435 RFSLP
+435 RFTLP
-440 IVSGTQPGISDYLP
+440 IVTGTQPGISDYLP
-454 APYGLPGFAAPVEQF
+454 APFGLPGFAAPVEQF
-469 APSMTPYIEL
+469 VPVMTPYIEL

-494 DPAADGR
+494 VAATDGQSVR
-501 SLRVVWKRWAQLG
+501 GVWKRWAQLG
-514 MKAGQT
+514 MKSGQT
-520 VAPGFTTE
+520 MDPGLSTE
-528 VNWKIEANTL
+528 VNWKIEGTTIV
-538 LRTETITASAP
+538 RTETITASKQI
-549 TKIRRFWIIVPTS
+549 KIRRVWLIVPTS
-562 GDHNSTRFE
+562 ADHNSTRFE

-579 DSLEGSLDVSA
+579 DSPEGSLEVSVGA
-590 TSADFPLNAIVVAT
+590 TDFPFNVSTVAT

-611 GNRGAI
+611 GNRGAV

-626 NLTLQPGKPMK
+626 NLTLQPNKPMK
-637 WTLRLKSLPPQ
+637 WTFRIKAFPSAKP
-648 MSDSTIPSTKPNPDV
+648 DSTIPSIKPNPDV

>member
-1 MNYQKALMNRTHT
+1 MNRM
-14 RMLSACAAAMIIL
+14 RLIAWAICLAIL
-27 ASILASTLAIAA
+27 ASVTSSPASITPGA
-39 PARPPQNTPSTNAQI
+39 PPQKESATNAQV
-54 STAELDNEIRELLTR
+54 STADLDQEIRELLTR

-106 AAFSELSG
+106 AAYSELSG

-124 ALIGKIGLIEAR
+124 TLIGKIGLIEAR

-150 LRHFGADL
+150 LRHFGTDL
-158 SKNPVWQ
+158 SQNAVWQ
-165 SLSPDEQKSW
+165 SLLPEEQKAW

-227 RAAQQFSSGALYS
+227 RAAQQFVSGSLYS

-267 GRKDIMSA
+267 GRRDIMTA
-275 LEPTLKTQMRTWWD
+275 LEPTLKAQMHLWWD

-310 DTMEIVAFDAKHPQ
+310 DTMEIVAFLAKHPQ
-324 FRPATLQEL
+324 FRPASLPDL
-333 ASAYYNAWEWLR
+333 ASAYYAAWEWLR
-345 HDVQPGRHLLNVFGF
+345 HDVQPDRHLLNVFGF

-379 FMGKVTGAELAF
+379 FMGKITGAELAF
-391 MSVMKHENI
+391 MPVMTKGNVLA
-400 FSFPATLK
+400 FPAELK

-418 RKGERP
+418 RRGDRP
-424 SGVWIVRQSAF
+424 SGVWLVRHGSF

-440 IVSGTQPGISDYLP
+440 IVSGTQPGVSDYLP

-469 APSMTPYIEL
+469 APSMTPFFEL

-494 DPAADGR
+494 YPAADGR
-501 SLRVVWKRWAQLG
+501 SLRVVWRRWAKLG
-514 MKAGQT
+514 LKSGQT
-520 VAPGFTTE
+520 VEPGFATE
-528 VNWKIEANTL
+528 VNWKIEGDTL
-538 LRTETITASAP
+538 IRTETVTAAAP
-549 TKIRRFWIIVPTS
+549 VKIRRFWIIVPST
-562 GDHNSTRFE
+562 GDRISTRFDSG
-571 NNIRTDQF
+571 IRTDRF
-579 DSLEGSLDVSA
+579 DSPEGSIESTL
-590 TSADFPLNAIVVAT
+590 TSTDFTLASTIVAT
-604 GNSNLGK
+604 GNGNLGK
-611 GNRGAI
+611 GNRGPI
-617 PLYLELDAK
+617 PLYLDLEAK
-626 NLTLQPGKPMK
+626 NVTLQPSKPMK
-637 WTLRLKSLPPQ
+637 WTLRLKALP
-648 MSDSTIPSTKPNPDV
+648 SNNHDSAIPNVKPNPDV

>member
-1 MNYQKALMNRTHT
+1 MTRTHT
-14 RMLSACAAAMIIL
+14 KMLSASAAAVIF
-27 ASILASTLAIAA
+27 LASTFVIDA
-39 PARPPQNTPSTNAQI
+39 PARSPRNSAGANAQM
-54 STAELDNEIRELLTR
+54 SAADLDREIRDLLTR

-93 TGEFSWGTFMRAV
+93 TGDFSWGTFMRAV
-106 AAFSELSG
+106 AAYSELSG
-114 AKTIAGRDVP
+114 AKTIAGRDLP
-124 ALIGKIGLIEAR
+124 TLIGKIGLIESR

-150 LRHFGADL
+150 LRHFGTDL
-158 SKNPVWQ
+158 SKNAVWQ

-227 RAAQQFSSGALYS
+227 RAAQQFVSGSLYS

-275 LEPTLKTQMRTWWD
+275 LEPTLKTQMHLWWD

-324 FRPATLQEL
+324 FRPAPLQEL

-345 HDVQPGRHLLNVFGF
+345 HDVQPDRHLLNVFGF

-379 FMGKVTGAELAF
+379 FMGKVTGAELALIP
-391 MSVMKHENI
+391 VMKQENI
-400 FSFPATLK
+400 STFATEMK
-408 LPDVARFEYF
+408 LPNLARFEYF
-418 RKGERP
+418 RKGDRP
-424 SGVWIVRQSAF
+424 SGVWLVRQGRF
-435 RFSLP
+435 RFTLP
-440 IVSGTQPGISDYLP
+440 IVAGTQPGISDYLP

-469 APSMTPYIEL
+469 VPVMTPYIEL
-479 EDGRVIVAGDCADEI
+479 ENGRVIVAGDCADEI
-494 DPAADGR
+494 YAAADGQ
-501 SLRVVWKRWAQLG
+501 SLRAVWKRFAQLG
-514 MKAGQT
+514 MKSGET
-520 VAPGFTTE
+520 TDPGFTSE
-528 VNWKIEANTL
+528 VNWKIEGTTIF
-538 LRTETITASAP
+538 RTETITAS
-549 TKIRRFWIIVPTS
+549 KQINIRRFWIVVPST
-562 GDHNSTRFE
+562 GDHNSTRIE
-571 NNIRTDQF
+571 NDIRTDQF
-579 DSLEGSLDVSA
+579 DSPEGSLEVSVPA
-590 TSADFPLNAIVVAT
+590 ADFPLTASVVAT

-611 GNRGAI
+611 GNRGAV

-626 NLTLQPGKPMK
+626 NVTLQPGKPVK
-637 WTLRLKSLPPQ
+637 WTLRLKAL
-648 MSDSTIPSTKPNPDV
+648 PSTNHDGTNPNVKPNPDV

>member
-1 MNYQKALMNRTHT
+1 MNRTQSKT
-14 RMLSACAAAMIIL
+14 WLACAAAIVIFASSL
-27 ASILASTLAIAA
+27 AFAA
-39 PARPPQNTPSTNAQI
+39 PVQSPPNSAAAGAQI
-54 STAELDNEIRELLTR
+54 STADLDHQIRDLLTR

-78 KSLDPPQERVVGALT
+78 KALDPPPERVVGALT
-93 TGEFSWGTFMRAV
+93 TGDFSWGTFMRAV
-106 AAFSELSG
+106 AAYSELSG

-124 ALIGKIGLIEAR
+124 TLIGKIGLIEAR

-150 LRHFGADL
+150 LRHFGTDL
-158 SKNPVWQ
+158 SKNAVWQ
-165 SLSPDEQKSW
+165 SLSLDEQKSW

-219 TYVDDILD
+219 TYVDDILE
-227 RAAQQFSSGALYS
+227 RAAQQFVSGSLYS

-275 LEPTLKTQMRTWWD
+275 LEPTLKTQMRLWWD

-324 FRPATLQEL
+324 FRPAPLQEL

-345 HDVQPGRHLLNVFGF
+345 HDVQPDRHLLNVFGF

-369 PQREWQQTTA
+369 PQREWQQTTG
-379 FMGKVTGAELAF
+379 FMGKVTGADLAF
-391 MSVMKHENI
+391 MPIMKQENI
-400 FSFPATLK
+400 SAFSAEIK

-424 SGVWIVRQSAF
+424 SGVWLVRQGAF
-435 RFSLP
+435 RFTLP
-440 IVSGTQPGISDYLP
+440 IVTGMQPGISDYLP
-454 APYGLPGFAAPVEQF
+454 APYGLSGFAAPVEQF
-469 APSMTPYIEL
+469 VPVMTPYFEL

-494 DPAADGR
+494 YPAADGR
-501 SLRVVWKRWAQLG
+501 SLRVVWKNFAQLG
-514 MKAGQT
+514 KKSGETLEAGFI
-520 VAPGFTTE
+520 AE
-528 VNWKIEANTL
+528 VNWKIEGTTIV
-538 LRTETITASAP
+538 RTETITSSKQI
-549 TKIRRFWIIVPTS
+549 KIRRFWVIVPTS
-562 GDHNSTRFE
+562 GDRSSTRFE

-579 DSLEGSLDVSA
+579 DSPEGSLEVSVAA
-590 TSADFPLNAIVVAT
+590 TDFPLNVSTVAT

-611 GNRGAI
+611 GNRGAV

-626 NLTLQPGKPMK
+626 NLTLQPNEPVK
-637 WTLRLKSLPPQ
+637 WTLRLRAFPSTKP
-648 MSDSTIPSTKPNPDV
+648 DSTIPTIKPNPDV

>member
-1 MNYQKALMNRTHT
+1 MGLIAWAICLAT
-14 RMLSACAAAMIIL
+14 L
-27 ASILASTLAIAA
+27 ASVTSSPASITPDAPSEKMSAAIA
-39 PARPPQNTPSTNAQI
+39 QV
-54 STAELDNEIRELLTR
+54 STAELDQEIRELLTR

-78 KSLDPPQERVVGALT
+78 KSLDPPQERVAGALT

-106 AAFSELSG
+106 AAYSELSG

-124 ALIGKIGLIEAR
+124 SLIGKIGLIEAR

-150 LRHFGADL
+150 LRHFGSDL
-158 SKNPVWQ
+158 SKNAVWQ
-165 SLSPDEQKSW
+165 SLSAEEQKSW

-227 RAAQQFSSGALYS
+227 RAAQQFSSGSLYS

-345 HDVQPGRHLLNVFGF
+345 HDVRPDRHLLNVFGF
-360 GRGDYSYIN
+360 GRGAYSYIN

-379 FMGKVTGAELAF
+379 FMGKITGAELAF
-391 MSVMKHENI
+391 IPMMKQENI
-400 FSFPATLK
+400 AAFPANLK

-418 RKGERP
+418 RKGQRP
-424 SGVWIVRQSAF
+424 SGVWLVRQGTL
-435 RFSLP
+435 RFTLP
-440 IVSGTQPGISDYLP
+440 IVTGTQPGISDYLP
-454 APYGLPGFAAPVEQF
+454 APHGLPGFAAPVEQF
-469 APSMTPYIEL
+469 VPVMTPYIEL
-479 EDGRVIVAGDCADEI
+479 EDGRVVVAGDCADEI
-494 DPAADGR
+494 YPAADGR
-501 SLRVVWKRWAQLG
+501 SLRAVWKRWAQLG
-514 MKAGQT
+514 LKSGQT
-520 VAPGFTTE
+520 VDPGFATE
-528 VNWKIEANTL
+528 VNWKIEGDSL
-538 LRTETITASAP
+538 IRTETVTAAAP
-549 TKIRRFWIIVPTS
+549 VKIRRFWIIVPST
-562 GDHNSTRFE
+562 GDRNSIRFE
-571 NNIRTDQF
+571 NNVRADKF
-579 DSLEGSLDVSA
+579 NSPEGSIESTV
-590 TSADFPLNAIVVAT
+590 TSTDFPLTSTIVAT
-604 GNSNLGK
+604 GNTNLGK
-611 GNRGAI
+611 GNRGPI

-626 NLTLQPGKPMK
+626 NVTLQPGKPMR
-637 WTLRLKSLPPQ
+637 WTLRLKALP
-648 MSDSTIPSTKPNPDV
+648 SNNHDSTIPNVKPNPDV

>member
-1 MNYQKALMNRTHT
+1 MNRTQSKT
-14 RMLSACAAAMIIL
+14 WLACAAAIVIFASSL
-27 ASILASTLAIAA
+27 AFAA
-39 PARPPQNTPSTNAQI
+39 PVQSPPNSAAAGAQI
-54 STAELDNEIRELLTR
+54 STADLDHQIRDLLTR

-78 KSLDPPQERVVGALT
+78 KALDPPPERVVGALT
-93 TGEFSWGTFMRAV
+93 TGDFSWGTFMRAV
-106 AAFSELSG
+106 AAYSELSG

-124 ALIGKIGLIEAR
+124 TLIGKIGLIEAR

-150 LRHFGADL
+150 LRHFGTDL
-158 SKNPVWQ
+158 SKNAVWQ
-165 SLSPDEQKSW
+165 SLSLDEQKSW

-219 TYVDDILD
+219 TYVDDILE
-227 RAAQQFSSGALYS
+227 RAAQQFVSGSLYS

-275 LEPTLKTQMRTWWD
+275 LEPTLKTQMRLWWD

-324 FRPATLQEL
+324 FRPAPLQEL

-345 HDVQPGRHLLNVFGF
+345 RDVQPDRHLLNVFGF

-369 PQREWQQTTA
+369 PQREWQQTTG
-379 FMGKVTGAELAF
+379 FMGKVTGADLAF
-391 MSVMKHENI
+391 MPIMKQENI
-400 FSFPATLK
+400 SAFSAEIK

-424 SGVWIVRQSAF
+424 SGVWLVRQGAF
-435 RFSLP
+435 RFTLP
-440 IVSGTQPGISDYLP
+440 IVTGMQPGISDYLP
-454 APYGLPGFAAPVEQF
+454 APYGLSGFAAPVEQF
-469 APSMTPYIEL
+469 VPVMTPYFEL
-479 EDGRVIVAGDCADEI
+479 EDGRVIAAGDCADEI
-494 DPAADGR
+494 YPAADGR
-501 SLRVVWKRWAQLG
+501 SLRVVWKNFAQLG
-514 MKAGQT
+514 KKSGETLEAGFI
-520 VAPGFTTE
+520 AE
-528 VNWKIEANTL
+528 VNWKIEGTTIV
-538 LRTETITASAP
+538 RTETITSSKQI
-549 TKIRRFWIIVPTS
+549 KIRRFWVIVPTS
-562 GDHNSTRFE
+562 GDRSSTRFE
-571 NNIRTDQF
+571 NNIRADQF
-579 DSLEGSLDVSA
+579 DSPEGSLEVSVAA
-590 TSADFPLNAIVVAT
+590 TDFPLNVSTVAT

-611 GNRGAI
+611 GNRGAV
-617 PLYLELDAK
+617 PLYLELDAR
-626 NLTLQPGKPMK
+626 NLTLQPNEPVK
-637 WTLRLKSLPPQ
+637 WTLRLRASPSTKP
-648 MSDSTIPSTKPNPDV
+648 DSTIPTIKPNPDV